1 MKGVILAG
9 GKGTRLDPLTRV
21 TNKHL
26 LPVGAYPMIYYPI
39 WTLVG
44 AGITDIMLVTGGNN
58 AGSFL
63 ELLGNGKEFGLKHL
77 NYTYQEGHGGIADA
91 LGLAEHF
98 VDEDKCVVILGDQ
111 VLSQGIRK
119 HVDAFEEQARGGK
132 VLLHEVEPARARH
145 FGVVVLNS
153 EGHAKRIVE
162 KPSEPRSNLVV
173 IGVYMYDALLWEIL
187 PTLKPS
193 ARGELEITDVNNAY
207 IEQSLLTCDIIEG
220 EWADAG
226 TSPEAL
232 YRATTLARAM
242 ALPPPTA

>member
-9 GKGTRLDPLTRV
+9 GKGTRLEPLTRV

-39 WTLVG
+39 WTLVS
-44 AGITDIMLVTGGNN
+44 AGITDILLVTGGNN

-63 ELLGNGKEFGLKHL
+63 ELLGNGQEFGLKHL

-91 LGLAEHF
+91 LKLAEHF

-111 VLSQGIRK
+111 ILSKGIRRQ
-119 HVDAFEEQARGGK
+119 VEAFRRQERGGK
-132 VLLHEVEPARARH
+132 VLLYEVEPERAKQ
-145 FGVVVLNS
+145 FGVAELNDA
-153 EGHAKRIVE
+153 GHVKRIVE
-162 KPSEPRSNLVV
+162 KPKEPPSNLVV
-173 IGVYMYDALLWEIL
+173 IGVYMYDSLLWEIL

-207 IEQSLLTCDIIEG
+207 IEQSVLTCDVVEG
-220 EWADAG
+220 EWTDAG
-226 TSPEAL
+226 TSAEAL
-232 YRATTLARAM
+232 YRASTLARRM
-242 ALPPPTA
+242 TLPPL

>member
-44 AGITDIMLVTGGNN
+44 AGVTDIMLVTGGNN

-91 LGLAEHF
+91 LKLAEHF

-111 VLSQGIRK
+111 LLSHGIRR
-119 HVDAFEEQARGGK
+119 HVDAFRQQSHGGK
-132 VLLHEVEPARARH
+132 VLLHEVEPERARQ
-145 FGVVVLNS
+145 FGVAELGQA
-153 EGHAKRIVE
+153 GHVKRIVE
-162 KPSEPRSNLVV
+162 KPSEPLSNLVV
-173 IGVYMYDALLWEIL
+173 IGVYMYDALLWETL

-207 IEQSLLTCDIIEG
+207 VERSLLTCDVIEG
-220 EWADAG
+220 DWADAG

-232 YRATTLARAM
+232 HRATSLARAM
-242 ALPPPTA
+242 TLPPPIA